1 MAPFVGGRGGP
12 GPARGLIVTPV
23 VAWNDD
29 VDEIL
34 ASDLAAGLAYL
45 TPARG
50 VVITPMAPLAL
61 RDRQAGTVTLTTS
74 QAMWKKLD
82 RVRRNPGVAVAYH
95 AREHGLSDRPGF
107 VLVQG
112 RASFP
117 TVADRDWLESIT
129 PQWDRFLG
137 PRATGLSGRLLEVY
151 YWQRVPITI
160 EVERIVV
167 YPDNA
172 ATGSPQVLGA
182 PPAAPA
188 PPQTP
193 PRGGTAPRIDTGKV
207 AAHALRLPHT
217 LLGWCGSD
225 DMPEVVP
232 VAAAEAAASAVML
245 SVPAGT
251 VPPGGRRAGL
261 TSHQFQSRMI
271 GQEQRV
277 HTGWLESDG
286 SDRVAYSPHTKA
298 GYRLPASKVAFT
310 LGSASIALRMKKAR
324 EMGIA
329 Q

>member
-1 MAPFVGGRGGP
+1 
-12 GPARGLIVTPV
+12 V
-23 VAWNDD
+23 VDWNDD

-34 ASDLAAGLAYL
+34 ASDLAAGFAYL

-82 RVRRNPGVAVAYH
+82 RVRRNSGVAVAYH
-95 AREHGLSDRPGF
+95 AREHGLSNRPGF

-117 TVADRDWLESIT
+117 TVPDRGWLESIT
-129 PQWDRFLG
+129 PEWERFLG

-160 EVERIVV
+160 QVERIVA
-167 YPDNA
+167 YPDDA
-172 ATGSPQVLGA
+172 AAGKPQVLGK
-182 PPAAPA
+182 PPAEPA
-188 PPQTP
+188 SPQTP
-193 PRGGTAPRIDTGKV
+193 PRGGTAPRIDPGKV
-207 AAHALRLPHT
+207 AAHAKRLPHT

-232 VAAAEAAASAVML
+232 VAAAEAGGSAALL
-245 SVPAGT
+245 SVPAGS
-251 VPPGGRRAGL
+251 VPAGGRRAGL
-261 TSHQFQSRMI
+261 TSHQFQLRMI

-286 SDRVAYSPHTKA
+286 SDQVAYSPHTKS
-298 GYRLPASKVAFT
+298 GYRLPVSKVAFT
-310 LGSASIALRMKKAR
+310 LGSGTIAFRMKKAR
-324 EMGIA
+324 EMGLA
-329 Q
+329 EKP